1 MRLFT
6 HRIEQGKGLAPVL
19 LKRSAKVVL
28 TWDVRQ
34 KSRFQATDSNG
45 QALAVSLARGSVIR
59 GGDVLIGE
67 GNELLTV
74 YAADQTLMKVQAC
87 PEHGNDF
94 DLMRAAYHLGNRHV
108 SLALT
113 PEALY
118 LEDDPV
124 LKDML
129 IRMHL
134 IVTTIQAPFEP
145 ESGAYFLATA
155 HGHSHEHSGHAHG
168 HHGDHS
174 HHEHD

>member
-1 MRLFT
+1 MTLFT
-6 HRIEQGKGLAPVL
+6 HRIAQGKGLAPVL
-19 LKRSAKVVL
+19 LKRAAQVVL

-34 KSRFQATDSNG
+34 KSRFHATDTNG
-45 QALAVSLARGSVIR
+45 HALAVSLARGSVIR

-67 GNELLTV
+67 GNELLIV
-74 YAADQTLMKVQAC
+74 HAADQTLLKVQTC
-87 PEHGNDF
+87 PEHGHDF

-113 PEALY
+113 PDALY
-118 LEDDPV
+118 LEEDPV

-145 ESGAYFLATA
+145 ESGAYISNTA
-155 HGHSHEHSGHAHG
+155 HGHSHDHSEHDHHAHH
-168 HHGDHS
+168 HHGDH
-174 HHEHD
+174 